1 MLNLENGFEAQ
12 FCTSSYH
19 RTSRSIW
26 KNPVTLLI
34 IPIFRHIYMRK
45 GNGLDVFCRTAEE
58 EEKADAP
65 SAAALKVQ
73 FPNTLP
79 VNLNPE

>member
-1 MLNLENGFEAQ
+1 MILIKGTTQLCILHVGPDLELDL
-12 FCTSSYH
+12 
-19 RTSRSIW
+19 
-26 KNPVTLLI
+26 KNQVTLLI

>member
-1 MLNLENGFEAQ
+1 MILIKGTTELCNLHVTPDLELDL
-12 FCTSSYH
+12 
-19 RTSRSIW
+19 
-26 KNPVTLLI
+26 KNQVTLLI

>member
-1 MLNLENGFEAQ
+1 MILIKGTTELCNLHVTPDLELDL
-12 FCTSSYH
+12 
-19 RTSRSIW
+19 
-26 KNPVTLLI
+26 KNQVTLLI

-45 GNGLDVFCRTAEE
+45 GNGLDVFCRTAEAA
-58 EEKADAP
+58 EKEADAP
-65 SAAALKVQ
+65 TAAALKVQ